1 MTLVQFD
8 VRTAISSLLK
18 AFSLGFKA
26 FSSGGGYRGR
36 TDDLLNA
43 INADQLI
50 KSQQIQYFLALGTL
64 WGHNNSRK

>member
-1 MTLVQFD
+1 MTLMKFD
-8 VRTAISSLLK
+8 DGAAISALLL

-43 INADQLI
+43 IQALYQTELI
-50 KSQQIQYFLALGTL
+50 P
-64 WGHNNSRK
+64 RKTGPIENGW